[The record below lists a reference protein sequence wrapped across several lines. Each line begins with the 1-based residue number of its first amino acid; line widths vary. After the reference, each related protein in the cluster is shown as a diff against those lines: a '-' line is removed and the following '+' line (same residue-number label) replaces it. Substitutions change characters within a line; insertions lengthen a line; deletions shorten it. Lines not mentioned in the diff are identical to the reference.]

1 VSRRRPR
8 ASRVSHERWLV
19 SYADLMTL
27 LFAFFVVMFA
37 VSRVD
42 AGKVSEFRASVQ
54 SATSMGVME
63 HAGTSP
69 IFDGTATVTDRE
81 QAAEDARV
89 EQRKVVR
96 SRLRHGLVA
105 AIDAGRVAVVDG
117 EDGVILRLREAAF
130 FESASSTLRDGVISD
145 LEAVGA
151 TLKGLPNAMRI
162 EGHTDAQ
169 PIRSPHFRS
178 NWELSAAR
186 AAEVLALFVARANI
200 PENQLSVA
208 GYGSQRPLES
218 NATEDGR
225 ASNRRVDIVVIDP
238 PAPKRGTVSED
249 RTSPTTAAQPSTR
262 K

>member
-1 VSRRRPR
+1 VSP
-8 ASRVSHERWLV
+8 ERWLV

-54 SATSMGVME
+54 SATSMGVLD
-63 HAGTSP
+63 HTGKSP
-69 IFDGTATVTDRE
+69 IFDGADAESARE
-81 QAAEDARV
+81 NAAEDSRIAQRNAVRAR
-89 EQRKVVR
+89 
-96 SRLRHGLVA
+96 LHHGLVA

-117 EDGVILRLREAAF
+117 EEGVILRLREAAF

-151 TLKGLPNAMRI
+151 TLHGLPNALRI

-186 AAEVLALFVARANI
+186 AAEVLALFVARANL
-200 PENQLSVA
+200 PESQLSVA

-218 NATEDGR
+218 NDTEEGR

-238 PAPKRGTVSED
+238 PAPKHGRVSVGPE
-249 RTSPTTAAQPSTR
+249 SQTAATFPSTR
-262 K
+262 E